1 MSERSPER
9 RIPTPLVLALASGM
23 VSVGVLAF
31 ALSNTTPTED
41 VPDALPGVM
50 VDDST
55 PERAAESFLDAW
67 RKRAHQTARDLT
79 VGEARA
85 MVDERA
91 AADEALSESER
102 DLKRQVWD
110 AMAASRLSLYLNES
124 ENLEGGRLRL
134 SGTAEG
140 EFLERPYERAM
151 DYVMSETSEG
161 WRVES
166 VAFGE
171 ILSDVPDVLRLEP

>member
-1 MSERSPER
+1 
-9 RIPTPLVLALASGM
+9 
-23 VSVGVLAF
+23 
-31 ALSNTTPTED
+31 
-41 VPDALPGVM
+41 
-50 VDDST
+50 
-55 PERAAESFLDAW
+55 
-67 RKRAHQTARDLT
+67 
-79 VGEARA
+79 